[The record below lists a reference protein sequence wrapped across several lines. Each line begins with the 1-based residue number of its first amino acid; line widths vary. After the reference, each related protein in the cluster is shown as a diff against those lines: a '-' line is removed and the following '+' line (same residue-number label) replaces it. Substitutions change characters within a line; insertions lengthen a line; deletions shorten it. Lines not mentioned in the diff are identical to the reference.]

1 MSLPL
6 HGIRVLDLSQLLP
19 GSLCSQML
27 ADLGADV
34 VKIESPGRGDS
45 FRYVSPLV
53 KTQSSYFHIAN
64 RNKRGMS
71 LNLKTPEGLT
81 ILKRMAKDADVLL
94 ENYRPG
100 ALSRMGL
107 GYPALKAINP
117 RLIYC
122 SLTSFGQDG
131 PHRDRAAHDLDVM
144 SLSGILDLLGIK
156 GQQPIVP
163 VVQFAGVSGSL
174 NAVIGILAA
183 LFMRER
189 TGAGQHV
196 DAALLD
202 SLTPFLSLIMAQYMT
217 DGQLPRRGEAHLG
230 GGAVNYNVYR
240 TKDGKY
246 ISLGC
251 VEEKFWKGFCEAIGR
266 EDLVAAWSVPAAGQG
281 EVIAEVSSIFAGKTR
296 AEWLTILETFEICFA
311 PVNNL
316 EEALAD
322 PQVMH
327 RKLWFE
333 SSHPRE
339 GLVPQQGF
347 PIKFSDCCPGWK
359 THPPDLGEHTREI
372 LIDLGYSEEEIAAL
386 ASGGIT

>member
-1 MSLPL
+1 MALPL

-34 VKIESPGRGDS
+34 IKIENPGRGDS

-71 LNLKTPEGLT
+71 LNLKTPEGLAV
-81 ILKRMAKDADVLL
+81 LKRMAKDADVLL
-94 ENYRPG
+94 ENFRPG
-100 ALSRMGL
+100 ALGKMGL
-107 GYPALKAINP
+107 DYSALKTINP

-131 PHRDRAAHDLDVM
+131 PYRDRAAHDLDVM
-144 SLSGILDLLGIK
+144 SLSGILDLLGVK
-156 GQQPIVP
+156 GHQPIVP
-163 VVQFAGVSGSL
+163 VVQFAGVSASL
-174 NAVIGILAA
+174 HAMIGILTA

-189 TGAGQHV
+189 TGAGQQV
-196 DAALLD
+196 DTSLLD

-230 GGAVNYNVYR
+230 GGAVNYNVYQ

-246 ISLGC
+246 LSLGC

-266 EDLVAAWSVPAAGQG
+266 EDLIAAWSVPAAEQG
-281 EVIAEVSSIFAGKTR
+281 EIIAKVRSIFAEKTR
-296 AEWLTILETFEICFA
+296 AEWVAILEPFEICFA

-322 PQVMH
+322 PQVIH
-327 RKLWFE
+327 RKLWFT
-333 SSHPRE
+333 SPHPRE

-347 PIKFSDCCPGWK
+347 PITFSGCRPGWE

-372 LIDLGYSEEEIAAL
+372 LIELGYSEQEITAL
-386 ASGGIT
+386 ASGGII